1 MSSFSPAFTGFHSPG
16 AGDEDTARS
25 RRKHRRSRRG
35 CVECKRRHMR
45 CDETRPRCIN
55 CSKADRNCFYLNSI
69 QELHKPPSKTP
80 KPSSSTETAGPST
93 GPEYGATS
101 HSNPPSEPDGTPIE
115 TDTEDFTPAR
125 NDLLFS
131 MEHLSLL
138 HHFESSKF
146 EVLMANELTEGMAIR
161 GLEVALATPYLMH
174 ALLALSALHLATIQP
189 EQAERYSLL
198 ATQLQGRSILLFNN
212 DCEQPSETTCLPMF
226 YFSSFIAVHVLQQT
240 LKSNRNDFAAFLDQF
255 ANYLLVHRGV
265 NAIVGDWWHIIRDAM
280 GTELSQ
286 DPGGTVNTE
295 DLDIECGP
303 LQEML
308 DHSDLSTTSIQIC
321 RDTAK
326 ILEKSFRMYHRIAKV
341 STRRSASIMTFPV
354 HVSAEFTAMIDQQKP
369 EALII
374 LAFYAVL
381 LHRCRNAWI
390 VGDAGRFIIE
400 SIAER
405 LQGYWSQWL
414 AFPILALE
422 DDLDS

>member
-1 MSSFSPAFTGFHSPG
+1 
-16 AGDEDTARS
+16 
-25 RRKHRRSRRG
+25 
-35 CVECKRRHMR
+35 MR
-45 CDETRPRCIN
+45 CDETRPQCIN
-55 CSKADRNCFYLNSI
+55 CGKADRNCFYLNSI
-69 QELHKPPSKTP
+69 QELHKPPSRTP
-80 KPSSSTETAGPST
+80 RPSSRTGTAGPST

-101 HSNPPSEPDGTPIE
+101 HSNPVSEPDGTATE

-125 NDLLFS
+125 NERFFS

-138 HHFESSKF
+138 HHLENNKF
-146 EVLMANELTEGMAIR
+146 ELLMANELTESMAIR
-161 GLEVALATPYLMH
+161 GLEVALTTPYLMH

-198 ATQLQGRSILLFNN
+198 ATELQGRSILLFNN

-226 YFSSFIAVHVLQQT
+226 YFSSFTAVHVLQQT
-240 LKSNRNDFAAFLDQF
+240 LKSNRDDFPAFLNQF
-255 ANYLLVHRGV
+255 SNYLLVHRGV
-265 NAIVGDWWHIIRDAM
+265 HAIVGDWWHIIRETL
-280 GTELSQ
+280 GTGLSQ

-295 DLDIECGP
+295 LLDIECGP
-303 LQEML
+303 LQNML

-321 RDTAK
+321 RDATK
-326 ILEKSFRMYHRIAKV
+326 ILEKSFQMYHHIAKV
-341 STRRSASIMTFPV
+341 SARRSASIMTFPV

-381 LHRCRNAWI
+381 LHWCRNAWI
-390 VGDAGRFIIE
+390 VEDAGRFIIE

-414 AFPILALE
+414 AFPISALK